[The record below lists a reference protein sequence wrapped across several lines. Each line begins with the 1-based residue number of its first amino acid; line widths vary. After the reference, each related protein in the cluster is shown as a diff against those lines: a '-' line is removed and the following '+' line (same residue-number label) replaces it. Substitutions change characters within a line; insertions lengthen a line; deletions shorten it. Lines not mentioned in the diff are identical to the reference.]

1 MQTTSINNIDE
12 SVSNSGGRT
21 RVSAISAIVLAAG
34 LAIAAGA
41 AKAGDIVALQ
51 VATGTGLEDSGRN
64 VRDKDSRTA
73 TPQKQKA
80 GRSDTKITAAI
91 RKGIVNNNS
100 LSTNAHNVKI
110 ITRNGAVTLRGPVE
124 TGAEKA
130 EVQAIAE
137 KVKGVTQVD
146 NQLEAKAP

>member
-1 MQTTSINNIDE
+1 MQITGINNIDE
-12 SVSNSGGRT
+12 SVSNPGGRM
-21 RVSAISAIVLAAG
+21 SAPTIWAIVLASGMAM
-34 LAIAAGA
+34 AAGA
-41 AKAGDIVALQ
+41 AQARDAAALQ
-51 VATGTGLEDSGRN
+51 VAAGTGLEDTGRN
-64 VRDKDSRTA
+64 VRDRDNRTV

-80 GRSDTKITAAI
+80 GRGDTKITAAI
-91 RKGIVNNNS
+91 RRGIVNNKS

-124 TGAEKA
+124 NGAEKA

-137 KVKGVTQVD
+137 KVKGVARVD